1 MDELIRLIGVLR
13 ERIETHGAALSQS
26 EALTRSALIDPLL
39 RGLGWNT
46 EDPSHVVP
54 EFHIPS
60 TGKKA
65 GYVLFTG
72 TENPDVIVEA
82 KRLGMPHGDAAHQ
95 ALNYCAADGFEC
107 FAVTDGRRWAVY
119 ETRRPGALE
128 QKRIA
133 EFDIGRDSTSAVCSA
148 ALSLWR
154 QRFVD
159 GVSTHVEPETVRT
172 RTDPEPEVRPVTRND
187 NALSHWIRLSE
198 LDPPPYSTPRKLSL
212 PKGPTVDARRWS
224 ELVPR
229 LVEWLSSQGHLPD
242 ETLPICTSTGRPI
255 VEKRGSDGKHLLAA
269 KKAGELWVDTNF
281 SGKDHAENMRT
292 IVQSAGLS
300 PQEFS
305 VLLNVKAS
313 E

>member
-13 ERIETHGAALSQS
+13 ERIETHGPALSQS

-46 EDPSHVVP
+46 EYPSHVVP

-65 GYVLFTG
+65 DYALFTG
-72 TENPDVIVEA
+72 TEKPDVIIEA
-82 KRLGMPHGDAAHQ
+82 KKLGVPHGDAALQ

-119 ETRRPGALE
+119 ETRREGALE

-133 EFDIGRDSTSAVCSA
+133 GFDIGRDTTSTVCSA

-159 GVSTHVEPETVRT
+159 GMSTHVEPETVRT

-187 NALSHWIRLSE
+187 NVLSHWIRLSE
-198 LDPPPYSTPRKLSL
+198 LDPPPHSTPRKLTL

-229 LVEWLSSQGHLPD
+229 LVEWLSSQGYLPD
-242 ETLPICTSTGRPI
+242 ETLPIRRGDTLL
-255 VEKRGSDGKHLLAA
+255 VEERGSDGKHLRAA
-269 KKAGELWVDTNF
+269 KKAGELWVGTNF
-281 SGKDHAENMRT
+281 GGKQHADNMRT
-292 IVQSAGLS
+292 IIQCAGLS
-300 PQEFS
+300 PHEFS

>member
-1 MDELIRLIGVLR
+1 MDELIRLIGVQR
-13 ERIETHGAALSQS
+13 ERIETHGPALSQS

-54 EFHIPS
+54 EFPIPS
-60 TGKKA
+60 RQISA
-65 GYVLFTG
+65 DYALFTG
-72 TENPDVIVEA
+72 TENPDVIIEA
-82 KRLGMPHGDAAHQ
+82 KKLGELPGDTAHQ
-95 ALNYCAADGFEC
+95 AVTYCAADGFDC
-107 FAVTDGRRWAVY
+107 FAVTNGQRWEVY

-133 EFDIGRDSTSAVCSA
+133 GFDIGRDTTSAVCSA

-159 GVSTHVEPETVRT
+159 GRPTHVELETVRT

-212 PKGPTVDARRWS
+212 PKGPTVGARRWS

-229 LVEWLSSQGHLPD
+229 LVEWLSSQGYLPD
-242 ETLPICTSTGRPI
+242 ETLPIRRGDTLLVEERGR
-255 VEKRGSDGKHLLAA
+255 DGKHLSAA
-269 KKAGELWVDTNF
+269 KKAGELWVDTDF

-292 IVQSAGLS
+292 IIQCAGLGDH
-300 PQEFS
+300 EFS
-305 VLLNVKAS
+305 VLLHLKES

>member
-13 ERIETHGAALSQS
+13 ERIETHGPALSQN

-54 EFHIPS
+54 EFRIPS
-60 TGKKA
+60 RQTSA
-65 GYVLFTG
+65 DYALFTG
-72 TENPDVIVEA
+72 TEKPDVIVEA
-82 KRLGMPHGDAAHQ
+82 KKLGELLPGNAAHQ
-95 ALNYCAADGFEC
+95 AVTYCAAHGFDC
-107 FAVTDGRRWAVY
+107 FAVTNGRRWEVY
-119 ETRRPGALE
+119 ETRRKGALE

-133 EFDIGRDSTSAVCSA
+133 GFDIGRDTTSAVCSA

-159 GVSTHVEPETVRT
+159 GVSTHVELETVRT
-172 RTDPEPEVRPVTRND
+172 RTDPEPEVRPVTRNN

-198 LDPPPYSTPRKLSL
+198 LDPPPFSTPRKLSV

-229 LVEWLSSQGHLPD
+229 LVEWLSAQGHLPD
-242 ETLPICTSTGRPI
+242 ETLPICTSTDRPI
-255 VEKRGSDGKHLLAA
+255 VEKRGSDGKHLCAA
-269 KKAGELWVDTNF
+269 KKAGDLWVGTNF
-281 SGKDHAENMRT
+281 GGKEHTENMRT
-292 IVQSAGLS
+292 IIQCAGLS
-300 PQEFS
+300 PP
-305 VLLNVKAS
+305 
-313 E
+313 